1 MSQKIVMGRLGAP
14 FGIKG
19 WLKVQPYTETLD
31 SLFDY
36 DLWQIG
42 QGDGWQD
49 FEVEEAAVH
58 GDGLIAK
65 LVGIDDR
72 DQAFALRGREI
83 AVNREELP
91 EAAEDE
97 YYWSDLIGL
106 TVVNRE
112 GIELGQVAGL
122 METGSQDVLV
132 VKGDREHLIPFVDAY
147 VTRVDMPGGRIDVDW
162 GLDW

>member
-1 MSQKIVMGRLGAP
+1 MGRLGAP
-14 FGIKG
+14 FGVKG
-19 WLKVQPYTETLD
+19 WIKVQPYTETLD

-36 DLWQIG
+36 DIWQIG
-42 QGDGWQD
+42 RNETWQT
-49 FEVEEAAVH
+49 FEVEDAAVH

-65 LVGIDDR
+65 FAGIDDR

-91 EAAEDE
+91 ATSEDE
-97 YYWSDLIGL
+97 YYWNDLIGL

-112 GIELGQVAGL
+112 GVELGKVDKL
-122 METGSQDVLV
+122 METGSHDVLV

-147 VTRVDMPGGRIDVDW
+147 VTRVAMPGRRIEVDW
-162 GLDW
+162 ELDW

>member
-1 MSQKIVMGRLGAP
+1 MGRLGAP

-19 WLKVQPYTETLD
+19 WIKVQPYTETPD

-36 DLWQIG
+36 DIWQVG
-42 QGDGWQD
+42 RDETWQD
-49 FEVEEAAVH
+49 FEVEEAAIH

-65 LVGIDDR
+65 LAGIDDR

-97 YYWSDLIGL
+97 YYWNDLIGL
-106 TVVNRE
+106 TVVNRA
-112 GIELGQVAGL
+112 GVELGQVAGL

-132 VKGDREHLIPFVDAY
+132 VKGDRERLIPFVDAY
-147 VTRVDMPGGRIDVDW
+147 VTRVDMPGKRIDVDW
-162 GLDW
+162 ELDW

>member
-1 MSQKIVMGRLGAP
+1 MGRLGAP

-19 WLKVQPYTETLD
+19 WIKVQPYTETPD

-36 DLWQIG
+36 DIWQVG
-42 QGDGWQD
+42 RDENWRD
-49 FEVEEAAVH
+49 FEVEEAAIH

-65 LVGIDDR
+65 LAGIDDR

-91 EAAEDE
+91 EAAENE
-97 YYWSDLIGL
+97 YYWNDLIGL

-112 GIELGQVAGL
+112 GVELGQVAGL

-132 VKGDREHLIPFVDAY
+132 VKGDRERLIPFVDAY
-147 VTRVDMPGGRIDVDW
+147 VTRVDMPGKRIEVDW
-162 GLDW
+162 ELDW

>member
-1 MSQKIVMGRLGAP
+1 MGRLGAP

-19 WLKVQPYTETLD
+19 WIKVQPYTETPD

-36 DLWQIG
+36 DIWQVG
-42 QGDGWQD
+42 RDENWQD
-49 FEVEEAAVH
+49 FEVEEAAIH
-58 GDGLIAK
+58 GDGLIVK
-65 LVGIDDR
+65 LAGIDDR

-97 YYWSDLIGL
+97 YYWNDLIGL
-106 TVVNRE
+106 TVVDRA
-112 GIELGQVAGL
+112 GVELGQVAGL

-132 VKGDREHLIPFVDAY
+132 VKGDRERLIPFVDAY
-147 VTRVDMPGGRIDVDW
+147 VTRVDMPGKRIDVDW
-162 GLDW
+162 ELDW

>member
-1 MSQKIVMGRLGAP
+1 MGRIGAP

-19 WLKVQPYTETLD
+19 WIKVQPYTETRD

-36 DLWQIG
+36 DVWQVG
-42 QGDGWQD
+42 EGEGWQE

-65 LVGIDDR
+65 LAGIEDR
-72 DQAFALRGREI
+72 EKAFALRGREI

-91 EAAEDE
+91 QAAENE

-106 TVVNRE
+106 TVVTRQ
-112 GIELGQVAGL
+112 GVELGQVAGL
-122 METGSQDVLV
+122 METGSHDVLV
-132 VKGDREHLIPFVDAY
+132 VKGERERLIPFADAY
-147 VTRVDMPGGRIDVDW
+147 VARVDLPGRRIEVDW
-162 GLDW
+162 EPDW

>member
-1 MSQKIVMGRLGAP
+1 MGRIGAP

-19 WLKVQPYTETLD
+19 WFKVQPYTEALD

-36 DLWQIG
+36 DLWQIR
-42 QGDGWQD
+42 QGEDWQG

-58 GDGLIAK
+58 GAGLIAK

-91 EAAEDE
+91 RTADDE
-97 YYWSDLIGL
+97 YYWNDLIGL
-106 TVVNRE
+106 TVVNRQ
-112 GIELGQVAGL
+112 GVELGQVAGL
-122 METGSQDVLV
+122 METGSHDVLV
-132 VKGDREHLIPFVDAY
+132 VKGERERLIPFADAY
-147 VTRVDMPGGRIDVDW
+147 VVRVDMSGRRIEVDW
-162 GLDW
+162 EADW